1 MVNKKIVAKP
11 RQEFLGAITKL
22 AQDGSGFVDAN
33 GAEIH
38 NTTMVLNARTSQ
50 PNVGSGRGSFWA
62 QAGNP
67 TTPKF
72 TNSNGTTVNLGG
84 DGVKYV
90 GSYTIP
96 DPVVIFGVD
105 FWKTIG
111 TPAEDSGPAS
121 SNGVAV
127 GPSAPS
133 DVWIC
138 HLSLDVTKGIDNVI
152 GLRVAYSID
161 GDGYIAAPGA
171 TTTRSVT
178 TDSTIGV
185 ELMVVITGVTAVTS
199 LEFFPQFLGGDTQS
213 INATIPRLTLI
224 VEKA

>member
-1 MVNKKIVAKP
+1 MANRAIIKP

-22 AQDGSGFVDAN
+22 AQDGSGVVDGN

-38 NTTMVLNARTSQ
+38 NATMVLNARASQ
-50 PNVGSGRGSFWA
+50 PNVSSDRGSFWVR
-62 QAGNP
+62 AGNP

-84 DGVKYV
+84 DGLRYV
-90 GSYTIP
+90 GFYTIP
-96 DPVVIFGVD
+96 DSVVMFGVD
-105 FWKTIG
+105 SWKTIG

-121 SNGVAV
+121 GNGVAV
-127 GPSAPS
+127 GPSTPS

-138 HLSLDVTKGIDNVI
+138 HLSLDVTKGTDNIV
-152 GLRVAYSID
+152 GLRIAYSID
-161 GDGYIAAPGA
+161 GDGYVAAPGA
-171 TTTRSVT
+171 TTTRSVPAE
-178 TDSTIGV
+178 STIGV
-185 ELMVVITGVTAVTS
+185 DLMVVITGVSAVTS
-199 LEFFPQFLGGDTQS
+199 LEFFPQFLGGDTHS